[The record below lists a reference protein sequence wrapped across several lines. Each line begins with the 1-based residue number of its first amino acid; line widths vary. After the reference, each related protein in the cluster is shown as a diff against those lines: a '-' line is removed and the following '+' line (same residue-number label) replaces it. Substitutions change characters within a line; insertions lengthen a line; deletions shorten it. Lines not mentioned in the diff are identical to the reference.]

1 MSMPF
6 SLTITAEDR
15 TADIAALE
23 EKIMRCWTVVD
34 DVDSVLRYVDNLP
47 IAAEHADK
55 IGNLL
60 LGTKELTDLRFQ
72 EMWEEF
78 EAVCGEYHRRGKE
91 LDFLDA
97 TIPERT

>member
-1 MSMPF
+1 MIYK
-6 SLTITAEDR
+6 LANIH
-15 TADIAALE
+15 ALE
-23 EKIMRCWTVVD
+23 DKIMRSWDVVE
-34 DVDSVLRYVDNLP
+34 DVNSVLRYVDDLP

-60 LGTKELTDLRFQ
+60 LGIKELTDLRFQ
-72 EMWEEF
+72 ETWEEF

-97 TIPERT
+97 TIPERI